1 MSFPAILKIQLVD
14 IGKNT
19 EMNSRMTPHL
29 WIKCSTL
36 IVFTTVLQ
44 TACDVHAAPGP
55 RLLVPEIS
63 DQPSKIRQVTTT
75 NTEVDE
81 PLVARK
87 PDLSVEAQKPKLVAD
102 DKTDK
107 KSKTD
112 AVPEP
117 KPFPGIAKKTTP
129 SMEKPKAPEVPKI
142 VDPLDK
148 LVDDAIEVSHR
159 RMLRTNVHTPWQIAH
174 GILALRWEYALYQ
187 NDKRIR
193 AIDWVSTGPSFRGR
207 PWFITTDNGGKGHPF
222 TEPYAFEGHPNQFLA
237 FYGMAGIPLDHKF
250 NTGEKIITIADM
262 IRNAK
267 AEVNT
272 EEEITWTLWAFSRYL
287 PWDTEWTSNRSEE
300 WSIEK
305 LVQVQMQSEP
315 TKSACGGT
323 HGLFALASAVNSYAK
338 DQKHLRG
345 TWLEASMRVRQYI
358 EYARSMQN
366 RDGSFSSKYFEGPEY
381 ASDVNKRV
389 STTGHTLEF
398 IMEALPQKR
407 LNEPWVRSAV
417 ARIANDL
424 IQYKTQ
430 PLEPGGMYHAIDS
443 LVIYRERTRPTYA
456 DELEELAKNR
466 DFDEPEP
473 SEPIVGYS
481 KRFLQQQ
488 QNATQYNNQYQS
500 QYRNSNQ
507 SNQQPPRQS
516 RRRRFSR
523 FR

>member
-1 MSFPAILKIQLVD
+1 
-14 IGKNT
+14 
-19 EMNSRMTPHL
+19 MNSRMTPHL

-44 TACDVHAAPGP
+44 VACDVQGEAGP
-55 RLLVPEIS
+55 QLLVPDLS
-63 DQPSKIRQVTTT
+63 NQSAKIRQVTTT
-75 NTEVDE
+75 EIE
-81 PLVARK
+81 AEAPLVARK
-87 PDLSVEAQKPKLVAD
+87 PDLSVEARKPNLVAD
-102 DKTDK
+102 DATGKKT
-107 KSKTD
+107 KTGT
-112 AVPEP
+112 VPEP
-117 KPFPGIAKKTTP
+117 KPFPGIAKKSTP
-129 SMEKPKAPEVPKI
+129 SMEDKKPEVPDVPKI

-148 LVDDAIEVSHR
+148 LVDEAIEISHR
-159 RMLRTNVHTPWQIAH
+159 RMLHTDVHTPWQIAH

-187 NDKRIR
+187 NKKRIR
-193 AIDWVSTGPSFRGR
+193 AIDWISTGPSFRGR
-207 PWFITTDNGGKGHPF
+207 PWFITTNNGGKGHPF

-250 NTGEKIITIADM
+250 NTGEKTITIADM
-262 IRNAK
+262 IRTAK

-272 EEEITWTLWAFSRYL
+272 DEEITWTLWAFSRYL
-287 PWDTEWTSNRSEE
+287 SWDTEWTSNRNEE

-338 DQKHLRG
+338 DQKQLRG

-366 RDGSFSSKYFEGPEY
+366 RDGSFSAKYFEGPEY

-398 IMEALPQKR
+398 IMEALPQNR

-417 ARIANDL
+417 SRIANDL

-443 LVIYRERTRPTYA
+443 LVIFRERTRPEYT
-456 DELEELAKNR
+456 EQLEELAKQR
-466 DFDEPEP
+466 DFDQPEP

-488 QNATQYNNQYQS
+488 QNATQYNQQPQYQNNGNS
-500 QYRNSNQ
+500 SNQ
-507 SNQQPPRQS
+507 PTSRQA
-516 RRRRFSR
+516 RRRMFSR